1 MLGPWIISKLFSKP
15 VLCVA
20 HYFCEFCKEAE
31 QYFPW
36 FCINSSFNRTFIFLT
51 VIHTFF
57 WFQGPSILTWGTL
70 SHRSHMFQRFHL
82 FLASL
87 VISQKNIQLEWLG
100 RGNIDDI
107 ETSWIHWKNAK
118 IPWHCHFK
126 FIAYRTMSPVI
137 NLYKIVIC
145 SFGDFNILCSFIDPS
160 VYCIMLKGTSTEYYK
175 CDV

>member
-1 MLGPWIISKLFSKP
+1 MTWATTSIVWKYCLRNWFENTASGAGLKILLPKL
-15 VLCVA
+15 VLKYCLRS
-20 HYFCEFCKEAE
+20 
-31 QYFPW
+31 W
-36 FCINSSFNRTFIFLT
+36 FEITASE
-51 VIHTFF
+51 
-57 WFQGPSILTWGTL
+57 
-70 SHRSHMFQRFHL
+70 
-82 FLASL
+82 ASL
-87 VISQKNIQLEWLG
+87 VMSRKNIQLEWLG

-137 NLYKIVIC
+137 NFYKIVIC

>member
-1 MLGPWIISKLFSKP
+1 MFRPGAISKLFSKP
-15 VLCVA
+15 VSCVA
-20 HYFCEFCKEAE
+20 HYFCEFCKKRLILFLNLALI
-31 QYFPW
+31 QVLIALSYF
-36 FCINSSFNRTFIFLT
+36 NVYTYIFL
-51 VIHTFF
+51 IP
-57 WFQGPSILTWGTL
+57 GPVHFDLRDAT
-70 SHRSHMFQRFHL
+70 HRSHMFQRFHL

-87 VISQKNIQLEWLG
+87 VMSRKNIQLEWLG

-137 NLYKIVIC
+137 NFYKIVIC